1 MEGQKRVGGVVEERG
16 KGAVV
21 VVEMSS
27 WQDRQTDTNR
37 RQQERDVPSAEED
50 QRRRR
55 RVCGWLAGKL
65 CVSTV
70 AAVLAEQ
77 VVVWLSA
84 AFGHEQQPPTR
95 RLVEGPCLACRS
107 GNRKWKCPAGR
118 DEQPPA
124 VHAGQHSRATPG
136 ARVHAANKTPRHPPR
151 VSPSIETS
159 TIAFRGHRQD
169 LIRSRV
175 VRSRY
180 RSRRW

>member
-1 MEGQKRVGGVVEERG
+1 MVEQTNTNTGDSKRER
-16 KGAVV
+16 
-21 VVEMSS
+21 
-27 WQDRQTDTNR
+27 
-37 RQQERDVPSAEED
+37 ERDVPLVEED

-55 RVCGWLAGKL
+55 RRVCGWQAGKL

-70 AAVLAEQ
+70 AGVLAEQ

-84 AFGHEQQPPTR
+84 AFGHEQQLPTT
-95 RLVEGPCLACRS
+95 RLVEGPCLACKS
-107 GNRKWKCPAGR
+107 GNRKCPAGR

-180 RSRRW
+180 RS

>member
-1 MEGQKRVGGVVEERG
+1 MN
-16 KGAVV
+16 
-21 VVEMSS
+21 
-27 WQDRQTDTNR
+27 RQTDR
-37 RQQERDVPSAEED
+37 HEQETAREKDVPLVEEE
-50 QRRRR
+50 QSRRRR
-55 RVCGWLAGKL
+55 RVCGWQAGKL

-84 AFGHEQQPPTR
+84 AFGHEQQPRTTG
-95 RLVEGPCLACRS
+95 LVEGPCLACKS
-107 GNRKWKCPAGR
+107 GNRKCPVGR

-124 VHAGQHSRATPG
+124 VHAGQHSRAAPG

-180 RSRRW
+180 RS

>member
-1 MEGQKRVGGVVEERG
+1 MEGQKRVGEVVEERE

-37 RQQERDVPSAEED
+37 RQQERDVLSAEED

-124 VHAGQHSRATPG
+124 VHAGQHSLALLQGQGPAGRIRLPDTLPAF
-136 ARVHAANKTPRHPPR
+136 HHPLKHLL
-151 VSPSIETS
+151 SPSAATDK
-159 TIAFRGHRQD
+159 T
-169 LIRSRV
+169 
-175 VRSRY
+175 
-180 RSRRW
+180 